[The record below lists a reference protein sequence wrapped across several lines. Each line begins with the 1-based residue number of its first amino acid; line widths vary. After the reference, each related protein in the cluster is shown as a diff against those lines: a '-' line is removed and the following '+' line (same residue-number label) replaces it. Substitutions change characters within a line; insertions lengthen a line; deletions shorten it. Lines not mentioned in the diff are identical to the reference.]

1 MIITVDG
8 LDGSGKSTLAKALAN
23 RLGFKYIDKP
33 LYQLFNVSGDDNI
46 LYEPL
51 CQMQDAIYN
60 KTSSDKLKAWFTG
73 MSLLYIK
80 EECLNKNIVIDRGIL
95 SCYAYNGNT
104 SSDQVFQY
112 LIDLGIWFDVSILL
126 YVSPEVRKKRLFDR
140 NPNDSDLTFDKIMNL
155 KYDSVNSFLAQHP
168 NLPIIRIDTDN
179 LTSNEVLES
188 AVSLLKKQFGFS
200 LM

>member
-51 CQMQDAIYN
+51 CQMQDTIYN
-60 KTSSDKLKAWFTG
+60 KTSSDKLKTWFTG
-73 MSLLYIK
+73 LSLLYIK
-80 EECLNKNIVIDRGIL
+80 EECATQNIVIDRGIL
-95 SCYAYNGNT
+95 SCYAYNGNA
-104 SSDQVFQY
+104 SSDQIFKY
-112 LIDLGIWFDVSILL
+112 LIDLGVWFDVSILL

-140 NPNDSDLTFDKIMNL
+140 NPNDSDLTFDKVMDL
-155 KYDSVNSFLAQHP
+155 KYDSINSFLAQYSD
-168 NLPIIRIDTDN
+168 LPIIKINTDY
-179 LTSNEVLES
+179 LSSSEVLELAIS
-188 AVSLLKKQFGFS
+188 SLKKR
-200 LM
+200 